1 MNEAIQK
8 IKHSLPSVA
17 LITAGASGIGCAIA
31 QRFLQNG
38 YKVHVCDI
46 DQVAMDRFLEE
57 NPAAT
62 ATLADVAN
70 PGQVDSLFAEL
81 EEHYGRL
88 DILVNNA
95 GIAGPTARV
104 EDIDPVDWDR
114 TIAVGLNGAFYVTRR
129 AIPLLKQAGGGSVIN
144 MASSAAFFG
153 CPLRSPYVAAKWA
166 MIGFTKTLAMELGPL
181 GIRVNAICPG
191 SVSGPRIEGVIERDA
206 KQRGITTQEVRDS
219 WTRQTSLRS
228 FVSADAVAAT
238 VAFLVSPDGA
248 MISGQALGVDGHTES
263 LSSPL
268 D

>member
-1 MNEAIQK
+1 MRDAIESK
-8 IKHSLPSVA
+8 RSLSPTVA
-17 LITAGASGIGCAIA
+17 LITAGASGIGGAIA
-31 QRFLQNG
+31 KRFLQRG

-46 DQVAMDRFLEE
+46 DQAAVDRFLQE
-57 NPAAT
+57 NSGAT

-70 PGQVDSLFAEL
+70 STQVDQLFSDL
-81 EEHYGRL
+81 EQLYGRL

-95 GIAGPTARV
+95 GIAGPIARV
-104 EDIDPVDWDR
+104 EDISTVDWDR
-114 TIAVGLNGAFYVTRR
+114 TLAVGLNGAFYVTRR
-129 AIPLLKQAGGGSVIN
+129 AVPWLKKAGGGSIIN

-166 MIGFTKTLAMELGPL
+166 LLGFTKTLAMELGPFE
-181 GIRVNAICPG
+181 IRVNAICPG
-191 SVSGPRIEGVIERDA
+191 SVSGPRIEAVIERDA
-206 KQRGITTQEVRDS
+206 TQRGITTEEVRDS

-228 FVSADAVAAT
+228 FVSADDVAAT
-238 VAFLVSPDGA
+238 VAFLVSPEGA